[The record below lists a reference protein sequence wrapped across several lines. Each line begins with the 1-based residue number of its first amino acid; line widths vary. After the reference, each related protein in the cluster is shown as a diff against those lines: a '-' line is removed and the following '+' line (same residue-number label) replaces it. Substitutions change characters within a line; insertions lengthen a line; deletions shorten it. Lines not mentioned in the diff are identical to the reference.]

1 MNWHTRITQARTAK
15 KLKKSELAKLI
26 GVSAATIT
34 MWESGQTKRIAGQN
48 LMKVCDVLE
57 ISPAWLLDEFGFGE
71 AAADFEQTAQRY
83 STFHPPLAERQVVR
97 FIPNNSLAGYSVEAE
112 VDLDMPSMFALR
124 YQWVWANG
132 MNLEDALVTRV
143 KSTDMEPALVFG
155 DILVVNSTPSDLE
168 DGSVYAVIYEGAVLF
183 RRLQRDAGEW
193 WLASDSAD
201 QRKYARKLYRPSD
214 VRIIGKVVL
223 RQTDTI

>member
-57 ISPAWLLDEFGFGE
+57 ISPTWLLDEFGLEEFAE
-71 AAADFEQTAQRY
+71 EFEHTAQHFSSSR
-83 STFHPPLAERQVVR
+83 PPLAELQVVR
-97 FIPNNSLAGYSVEAE
+97 FCPDSSSSGYRVEAE
-112 VDLDMPSMFALR
+112 VELDMPSMFALR
-124 YQWVWANG
+124 YQWVWSNRID
-132 MNLEDALVTRV
+132 LEYILVTRV
-143 KSTDMEPALVFG
+143 KSTDMEPALIYG
-155 DILVVNSTPSDLE
+155 DILVVDSTPDELK
-168 DGSVYAVIYEGAVLF
+168 DGSIYAVIYEGNVLF
-183 RRLQRDAGEW
+183 RRMQRDAGEW
-193 WLASDSAD
+193 WLTSDSSD
-201 QRKYARKLYRPSD
+201 QRKYARKLYRESD
-214 VRIIGKVVL
+214 VKIIGKIVL